1 MKPTTAVPKN
11 KPDLGSNNLKK
22 NFNGVVEQKIWVLG
36 VFYDHRKIDFTIDRK
51 MPPRKLSIVKS
62 I

>member
-22 NFNGVVEQKIWVLG
+22 VSMEWWSK
-36 VFYDHRKIDFTIDRK
+36 
-51 MPPRKLSIVKS
+51 KS
-62 I
+62 GF